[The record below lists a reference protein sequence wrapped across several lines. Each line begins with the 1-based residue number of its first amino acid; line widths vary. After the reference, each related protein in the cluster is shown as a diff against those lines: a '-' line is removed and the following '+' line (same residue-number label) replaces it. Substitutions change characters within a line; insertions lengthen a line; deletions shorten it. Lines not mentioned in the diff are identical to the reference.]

1 MKARELP
8 LAERYLDPLR
18 ILDVHNFLG
27 RTFYHQK
34 MSLEERTLVVRNIDG
49 DRITESLLEE
59 LFGNFGPVVR
69 VVLRKN
75 FAFIEFTVKVS
86 VGYAW

>member
-1 MKARELP
+1 
-8 LAERYLDPLR
+8 
-18 ILDVHNFLG
+18 
-27 RTFYHQK
+27 

-49 DRITESLLEE
+49 DKLSVDLLDE
-59 LFGNFGPVVR
+59 LFSNFGPVVK

-75 FAFIEFTVKVS
+75 FAFIEFSVKSS

>member
-1 MKARELP
+1 
-8 LAERYLDPLR
+8 
-18 ILDVHNFLG
+18 
-27 RTFYHQK
+27 

-49 DRITESLLEE
+49 DRLTANLLEE
-59 LFGNFGPVVR
+59 LFANFGPVVK
-69 VVLRKN
+69 VVLRKS